1 MIFRLI
7 KTGYIIYLTIIP
19 DSSARRRE
27 CIIMLSMER
36 TPSVYLLASKPNG
49 TLYIGV
55 TSSLIKRIWEHK
67 NDLCDGFTKK
77 YRAHML
83 VWYELH
89 QDMENAIKR
98 EKQLKKWNRQWKIR
112 LIREKNP
119 TWQDLYETII

>member
-1 MIFRLI
+1 
-7 KTGYIIYLTIIP
+7 
-19 DSSARRRE
+19 
-27 CIIMLSMER
+27 MLSMER
-36 TPSVYLLASKPNG
+36 TPSVYLLSSKPNG

-77 YRAHML
+77 YRVHML

-112 LIREKNP
+112 LIQEKNP